1 MAGPRE
7 RSRNRRTGEQDKHEM
22 QILRTPHQDSPTAE
36 GSNEESYDD
45 RNHGHPRKAG
55 AQFLD
60 GTILTW
66 GRELTKP
73 RMMTIYMAFAVLI
86 AIVFAWVAFYSY
98 RHSAEPLNYGLAMGH
113 LRNKTTTTHT
123 VFHTYTSHITVTAE
137 YFQFAGAKPVV
148 HQEPVAVL
156 SDVPA
161 TGQVTGQALSH
172 PHVVTATSS
181 PVSGL
186 YLLPMSGASG
196 GWPQMQQDFDP
207 SSRSASNTE
216 RSQPPQ
222 GNPRLG
228 DSDPESSLL
237 LFQSR
242 EIGNPRN
249 LFAGQADADTTS
261 FTRWGLE
268 VLYKLRRRSHDSFS
282 LYKEWC
288 IRNTCSPQKQLKSMC
303 NRTGTISGSFRKQEC
318 EWCWPEDQRKQDEID
333 SHCTE
338 VSKRALIA
346 IFTICSIF
354 TFCTLV
360 IVIGSAARIVR
371 RRRRAKAERN
381 FPKHATITSPLQE
394 ETNSVPSHWSSHRML
409 RFAKPFETAKPRND
423 DIANEKPSPG
433 EAVGQTPWYRLV
445 FAKSG
450 KRSGIRA
457 ADLAHCRLSSQK
469 QRIKPLDHEIAIG
482 DEDSHGRVP
491 VLPSASPAISSQVF
505 SDIKD
510 MGQGR
515 LLSISGTNNSQND
528 AQEMPRRSSRRSR
541 AVSTSSEQ
549 SLSGA
554 THRRDAGAGFY
565 NLQRL
570 TERS

>member
-7 RSRNRRTGEQDKHEM
+7 RSRNRRTREQDEDEM
-22 QILRTPHQDSPTAE
+22 QNLRTSYHHSPTAQ
-36 GSNEESYDD
+36 GSNVEDEESYDD
-45 RNHGHPRKAG
+45 RNHGHPRNVG
-55 AQFLD
+55 AQYLD
-60 GTILTW
+60 GTVLTW
-66 GRELTKP
+66 KRELTKP
-73 RMMTIYMAFAVLI
+73 RMITIYTVFAVLI
-86 AIVFAWVAFYSY
+86 VTVFSAWAVFYGY
-98 RHSAEPLNYGLAMGH
+98 RHSAEPLNYGLPMGH
-113 LRNKTTTTHT
+113 LQNYPTTTHT
-123 VFHTYTSHITVTAE
+123 VTHTYTPYITVTAE

-156 SDVPA
+156 PDVHA
-161 TGQVTGQALSH
+161 TGQVTGQDLSQ

-186 YLLPMSGASG
+186 YFLPMSGASG
-196 GWPQMQQDFDP
+196 GWPQTQQDLDP

-216 RSQPPQ
+216 VSQPLQ

-237 LFQSR
+237 LSQSR
-242 EIGNPRN
+242 ELGDPRN
-249 LFAGQADADTTS
+249 LFAGQADPDTTS

-268 VLYKLRRRSHDSFS
+268 VLYNLRRRNRDSIH

-288 IRNTCSPQKQLKSMC
+288 IRNACSPRKQLNSMC
-303 NRTGTISGSFRKQEC
+303 NSTGTVSGSFRKQEC
-318 EWCWPEDQRKQDEID
+318 EWCWPEDQRKEHEID

-346 IFTICSIF
+346 ISIICGIVS
-354 TFCTLV
+354 FCTLV
-360 IVIGSAARIVR
+360 ITIVLATRMVR

-381 FPKHATITSPLQE
+381 FPKHATVTSPLPE
-394 ETNSVPSHWSSHRML
+394 ETNSVPSHWSSHRMS
-409 RFAKPFETAKPRND
+409 RFAEPSETTKTRTD

-433 EAVGQTPWYRLV
+433 KAVGQLPWYRSV

-450 KRSGIRA
+450 KHSGICA
-457 ADLAHCRLSSQK
+457 EDLAPGRLSGQK
-469 QRIKPLDHEIAIG
+469 QRTKPVDQEIAVG

-491 VLPSASPAISSQVF
+491 ILPPASPASQ
-505 SDIKD
+505 D
-510 MGQGR
+510 
-515 LLSISGTNNSQND
+515 D

-549 SLSGA
+549 SVYGA